1 MIARCLLL
9 YLSPKGRK
17 WSGKA
22 SVFGVTYVAYA
33 LVTAARLPY
42 SIAKSS
48 LRPDNPS
55 HDNPGWRPFTD
66 EDGQVLLGTLDT
78 IFMFGYAGAMP
89 FMGAVADRTHQPR
102 FLSLGL
108 LLVGIFLVLIGLAR
122 MWDIHLYAY
131 FAIVSFLGGCS
142 QSIAYP
148 CVIAVIAKWFGK
160 SHIGFILGIW
170 ASCTPMGTIIGKFGA
185 TAALTE
191 GWQLA
196 FIAPGLVVIISAVLV
211 VLLLVS
217 DPYDVQLLRPGE
229 ARRLAQQS
237 EEDGAPDM
245 VQQAASRR
253 AMETASEEV
262 LPLRTIL
269 SIPSMVSYCSACFF
283 SKLAYYAF
291 LFWLPYYLDHALH
304 YDKTKAGNMSTWFDW
319 GGFTGGI
326 IGGVL
331 SDQLRLRGVVLLG
344 FQTLAVP
351 LLFLYM
357 WLGQH
362 DLLTDTTNQVVLFA
376 LGFTVTTPYSLIT
389 SVMSADLG
397 RHPSLRGNSKA
408 AATVTAILDGTG
420 SFGAVLQGL
429 VIGAISE
436 AFGWNATFAMLMAFS
451 AFSAACLI
459 RPSVGELRERA
470 ANRSSSIASENGVS
484 LACN

>member
-1 MIARCLLL
+1 MLARCCLL
-9 YLSPKGRK
+9 YLRPVCRK
-17 WSGKA
+17 WTGKA
-22 SVFGVTYVAYA
+22 SVFGLTYIAYA
-33 LVTAARLPY
+33 VVTAARLPY

-48 LRPDNPS
+48 LRPDQPS
-55 HDNPGWRPFTD
+55 QGNPGWRPFTD
-66 EDGQVLLGTLDT
+66 DNGQVLLGTLDT

-102 FLSLGL
+102 FLGLGL

-122 MWDIHLYAY
+122 VWDIHLYAY
-131 FAIVSFLGGCS
+131 FAFITFLGGCC

-185 TAALTE
+185 TAALAR

-196 FIAPGLVVIISAVLV
+196 FIAPGVVVMISAVFI

-229 ARRLAQQS
+229 ARRLSQQQ
-237 EEDGAPDM
+237 EKDGSPDSI
-245 VQQAASRR
+245 QQAASRR
-253 AMETASEEV
+253 SVEAANEEV

-269 SIPSMVSYCSACFF
+269 SIPGMVSYCSACFF

-304 YDKTKAGNMSTWFDW
+304 YDKTKAGTMSTWFDW

-331 SDQLRLRGVVLLG
+331 SDQLRLRGVVLLA

-351 LLFLYM
+351 MLFLYM

-362 DLLTDTTNQVVLFA
+362 NLLTDATNQVVLFA

-436 AFGWNATFAMLMAFS
+436 EFGWNATFVMLMVFS

-459 RPSVGELRERA
+459 RPSVKELRER
-470 ANRSSSIASENGVS
+470 RSSSTVSSEQGVS
-484 LACN
+484 LTGN